1 MIASYALCGF
11 SSIVTVGIIMAVLV
25 ALDPNRRA
33 DISGMAMRALV
44 NGNVVCFLTACVE
57 GKKWGTVLIGGG
69 RGGGGVSMKP

>member
-44 NGNVVCFLTACVE
+44 NGNIACFLTACVA
-57 GKKWGTVLIGGG
+57 GKT
-69 RGGGGVSMKP
+69 GVRY